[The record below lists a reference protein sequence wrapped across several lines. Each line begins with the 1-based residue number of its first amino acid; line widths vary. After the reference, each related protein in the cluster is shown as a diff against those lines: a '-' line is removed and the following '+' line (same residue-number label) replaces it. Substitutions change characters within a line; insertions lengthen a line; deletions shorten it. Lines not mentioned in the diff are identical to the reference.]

1 MRARD
6 RLATLPDKA
15 RSRLARS
22 PRAQR
27 LAYRLRNR
35 NVFADLYQHDQMLA
49 DRIRVETYWEAIS
62 KHVNEGD
69 VVIDLGTG
77 TGVLALFA
85 AKQGAE
91 VHAVEHGPILA
102 AAEAVARDNG
112 IENIQF
118 HRVHSGDL
126 ELPAK
131 ADAIIHEQ
139 IGEAAYDER
148 ILDNVVDLRDRLLK
162 PGGRIFPSKLDL
174 YVEPVQVRDG
184 FRVPYV
190 WQQQLHG
197 IDFRAIEQLAEPSH
211 RYHYR
216 VNHPFPFDHL
226 LCEPSPVVAIDL
238 ETATADSLPKR
249 IQYEREVVAPGTFD
263 GFCVYLDA
271 RFDEEIWFTTSPA
284 AEPTHWGA
292 PFLRVTPR
300 EVAAGEKIRLDLSAG
315 DLAAPATWR
324 WNRD

>member
-49 DRIRVETYWEAIS
+49 DRIRVESYWKAIS
-62 KHVNEGD
+62 KHVGEGD

-91 VHAVEHGPILA
+91 VHAVEHGPIVA

-126 ELPAK
+126 ELPGK
-131 ADAIIHEQ
+131 ADFIIHEQ

-148 ILDNVVDLRDRLLK
+148 VIDNIADLRDRLLK
-162 PGGRIFPSKLDL
+162 PGGKILPSQLDL
-174 YVEPVQVRDG
+174 YIEPVQVSKG
-184 FRVPYV
+184 FRIPYV
-190 WQQQLHG
+190 WQQDLHG

-211 RYHYR
+211 RYYYR

-226 LCEPSPVVAIDL
+226 LCEPRPVVSIDL
-238 ETATADSLPKR
+238 ETATPDSLPKR
-249 IQYEREVVAPGTFD
+249 IEYEREVVRPGSFD
-263 GFCVYLDA
+263 GYCAYLDA
-271 RFDEEIWFTTSPA
+271 RFDEEVWFTTSPA
-284 AEPTHWGA
+284 AEATHWGA

-300 EVAAGEKIRLDLSAG
+300 QVTAGEKIGLALSAG
-315 DLAAPATWR
+315 DLAAPATWS
-324 WNRD
+324 WDHS